1 MRAIAKTGFFIPA
14 ELAGKFGELQ
24 ATTGMAAD
32 RLSKISP
39 HLTRVLAE
47 WSGILRGMQA
57 VTIYEPVPP
66 TEEIEVVA

>member
-1 MRAIAKTGFFIPA
+1 MKATAQTGFFIPA
-14 ELAGKFGELQ
+14 DLAGKFGELQ

-47 WSGILRGMQA
+47 WSSILRGIQA
-57 VTIYEPVPP
+57 VTVYVPAP
-66 TEEIEVVA
+66 ATEEIEVVP